1 MAVAGVEQRD
11 RPLTVLHVRIGGVPA
26 LQISSYGLA
35 RSDDVGGGAVWCI
48 RPRDRKGPDP
58 HVVDVG
64 HIHAFTVARCQNA
77 SSSSSMISLSR
88 DPRISFV
95 EDRMGR
101 MFFAKYDA
109 MTTLPR

>member
-1 MAVAGVEQRD
+1 MTVIEQRD
-11 RPLTVLHVRIGGVPA
+11 SPQAVLDVRIWAMPSA
-26 LQISSYGLA
+26 LQIPADGLA